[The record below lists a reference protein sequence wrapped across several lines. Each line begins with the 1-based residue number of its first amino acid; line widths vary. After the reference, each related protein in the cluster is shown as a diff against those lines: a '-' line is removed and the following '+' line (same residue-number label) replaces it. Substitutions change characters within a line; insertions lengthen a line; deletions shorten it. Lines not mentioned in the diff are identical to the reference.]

1 MRTDPVR
8 NFCHNPDVIQ
18 TSARLLRLLSL
29 LQTHRDWAGSELAQR
44 LEVDPRTV
52 RRDVDRLRR
61 LGYPVESTP
70 GAAGGYRLGAG
81 VHLPPLLL
89 DDEEAVAV
97 AVGLRMAAGGSVA
110 GIEESSVR
118 ALAKLEQMFPADLR
132 RRVHAV
138 QSYMVPLTGAVT
150 AAVDASLLVAV
161 AAACR
166 DADRLK
172 FVYRDREA
180 STTTRIAEP
189 LRLVCT
195 GRRWYL
201 LAWDVNREDWRTFR
215 VDRIVSLVS
224 TGPRFTPREP
234 PEDVAAYVSR
244 AISSEPYRYQARV
257 TLHAPAAVVG
267 ARVPPAAGLVTPLD
281 EDRCVLE
288 TGAESL
294 NALAIFIAMAGV
306 SFEVHEPP
314 ELADRIEELGRRLLW
329 GASSAA
335 RAASTSP
342 AT

>member
-1 MRTDPVR
+1 MRATLG
-8 NFCHNPDVIQ
+8 NVIE

-29 LQTHRDWAGSELAQR
+29 LQTHRDWSGLELADR

-81 VHLPPLLL
+81 AHLPPLLL
-89 DDEEAVAV
+89 DDDEAVAV
-97 AVGLRMAAGGSVA
+97 AAGLRMAANGSVA

-118 ALAKLEQMFPADLR
+118 ALAKLEQMLPPELR

-138 QSYMVPLTGAVT
+138 QSYTVPLTGAASAT
-150 AAVDASLLVAV
+150 VDASLLASI

-166 DADRLK
+166 DAERLK
-172 FVYRDREA
+172 FVYAARTGEP
-180 STTTRIAEP
+180 STRTTEP

-215 VDRIVSLVS
+215 VDLISSLLS

-234 PEDVAAYVSR
+234 PEDVATYVSR

-257 TLHAPAAVVG
+257 LLHAPAETIK
-267 ARVPPAAGLVTPLD
+267 ARVWPSMGVVTALTD
-281 EDRCVLE
+281 DTCLLE

-294 NALAIFIAMAGV
+294 DALAMFVALAGV
-306 SFEVHEPP
+306 DFEVQSPP
-314 ELADRIEELGRRLLW
+314 ELADRIEELGRRLL
-329 GASSAA
+329 GSSK
-335 RAASTSP
+335 P
-342 AT
+342 H